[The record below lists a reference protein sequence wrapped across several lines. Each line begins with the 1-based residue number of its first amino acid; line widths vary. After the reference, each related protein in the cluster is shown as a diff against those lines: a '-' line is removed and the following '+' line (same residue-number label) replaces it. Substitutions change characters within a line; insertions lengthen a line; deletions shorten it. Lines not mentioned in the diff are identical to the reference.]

1 MTLVKQMKQNQ
12 YVLYELVRK
21 SVKTQYRNSFLG
33 MLWSVLNP
41 LLNMCVMWLVFSQ
54 FFGRNDPLFP
64 VYLLC
69 GNIMFSYL
77 SAATNGALPSIV
89 NNRGLLTRM
98 KIDTHLFPLSAN
110 FAALVNFFFSF
121 TALFVIVLGFQIF
134 GGYQLLSFRLLL
146 IPTML
151 PAMILFQFGISLI
164 LSSVYVFARDI
175 KYLYSV
181 FMTLWMYIT
190 PIFYKINAIA
200 SNSIAYTIIKLN
212 PMYHFVRFF
221 RWCVYGFVDVGSYS
235 PNWHSLAM
243 LYLVGIGSVLLGY
256 LIYRPLKKHFMM
268 NI

>member
-12 YVLYELVRK
+12 YVLHELVRK

-33 MLWSVLNP
+33 MLWTVLNP

-54 FFGRNDPLFP
+54 FFGRNDKFFP
-64 VYLLC
+64 IYLLC
-69 GNIMFSYL
+69 GNILFSYL
-77 SAATNGALPSIV
+77 SSATNGALASIV

-110 FAALVNFFFSF
+110 LASLVNFAFSF
-121 TALFVIVLGFQIF
+121 CALFVIVLGFQIF
-134 GGYQLLSFRLLL
+134 GGYSLLSVRLLL
-146 IPTML
+146 ILAML

-181 FMTLWMYIT
+181 FMTLWMYMT
-190 PIFYKINAIA
+190 PIFYKINAI
-200 SNSIAYTIIKLN
+200 SSKSFAYTVIKLN

-221 RWCVYGFVDVGSYS
+221 RWCVYGYVDVGSYA

-243 LYLVGIGSVLLGY
+243 LYLVGFGSVLLGY
-256 LIYRPLKKHFMM
+256 LVYKPLKKHFMM